1 MLEYHSRNYHELC
14 RTITSDEPL
23 KTMFRVNGR
32 LLTLIIIKDLLITIY
47 LSGGGVP
54 CPIRGTFS
62 FSYSRGHGLCSYP
75 ASSLH
80 QCAGK

>member
-1 MLEYHSRNYHELC
+1 M
-14 RTITSDEPL
+14 
-23 KTMFRVNGR
+23 K
-32 LLTLIIIKDLLITIY
+32 IINIDNIDFIL
-47 LSGGGVP
+47 GDGVP

-80 QCAGK
+80 QCAGKYHIIIFCADILLGNFVGYWHFAVGCIGF